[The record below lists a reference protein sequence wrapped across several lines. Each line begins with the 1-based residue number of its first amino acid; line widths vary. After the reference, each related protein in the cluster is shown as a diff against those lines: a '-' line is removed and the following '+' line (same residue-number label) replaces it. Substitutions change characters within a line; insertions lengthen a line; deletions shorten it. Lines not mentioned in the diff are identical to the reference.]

1 MQPLLVCPR
10 VTSFAIHVT
19 VTVLSNIIIMYMMVC
34 SFLLQVVIQ
43 ARENRFKEKQL
54 RSLTEDLTKTHQDQL
69 KHEHRLGKNV
79 QSSAYTSRVGG
90 VSERERIAETSM
102 TSNSEEVT
110 EDPSTTGSS
119 SYGHSG
125 TD

>member
-1 MQPLLVCPR
+1 
-10 VTSFAIHVT
+10 
-19 VTVLSNIIIMYMMVC
+19 MYMMVC